1 MSIQWYPGHM
11 HKAQKQIKEIL
22 PQVDLLIEVL
32 DARIPYSSENPQ
44 IAELRGD
51 TPCIKVLSKTD
62 LADPAMTERWQEF
75 FEREKGVKT
84 LGITTTQPAKTKQL
98 IDLCKKLLPE
108 KVDAGKT
115 IHTMIV
121 GIPNVGKSTLI
132 NTLAGRPIART
143 GNEPAVTKS
152 QQRINLGD
160 GIILL
165 DTPGIL
171 WPKVENPKSSY
182 RLAATGAI
190 KDTAME
196 YADVAYFVA
205 DYLLSAYPQLLKER
219 FDLETLPATEVEL
232 MDKIAARRGCLRTG
246 GIANTHKVSEIL
258 INELRTA
265 TLGRITLEAPEMVAI
280 EAIEVAEAIARKAEK
295 KAQRLRD
302 RKKGTRDSDR
312 QVREKFASKGL
323 DPLTGQAPPA
333 AEKKVTEKK
342 KPATQ
347 TQPAAAKKTGGAK
360 ASGPKKSTTTAKA
373 TGDRRL
379 GPRIVGV
386 GGRPGGRS
394 GPKKPRSR

>member
-22 PQVDLLIEVL
+22 PKVDLLIEVL
-32 DARIPYSSENPQ
+32 DARIPYSSENPH

-51 TPCIKVLSKTD
+51 KPCIKVLSKTD
-62 LADPAMTERWQEF
+62 LADPEMTARWQEY
-75 FEREKGVKT
+75 FEQEKGVKT

-98 IDLCKKLLPE
+98 IDLCKKLLPHKANGQE
-108 KVDAGKT
+108 T
-115 IHTMIV
+115 IYTMIV

-132 NTLAGRPIART
+132 NTLAGRPVAKT

-160 GIILL
+160 GIILM

-196 YADVAYFVA
+196 YADVAYFAA
-205 DYLLSAYPQLLKER
+205 DYLLTAYPELLKQR
-219 FDLETLPATEVEL
+219 FDLDELPTTEIAL
-232 MDKIAARRGCLRTG
+232 MDKIAARRGCLRSG

-258 INELRTA
+258 INELRDGS
-265 TLGRITLEAPEMVAI
+265 LGLITLETPEMIDV
-280 EAIEVAEAIARKAEK
+280 EKVEVAEAIALKAEK

-302 RKKGTRDSDR
+302 RKKGTRDSEQ
-312 QVREKFASKGL
+312 QVRNKFERKGL
-323 DPLTGQAPPA
+323 DPLTGQEIPKAKLNTSPPA
-333 AEKKVTEKK
+333 KKK
-342 KPATQ
+342 KPKSET
-347 TQPAAAKKTGGAK
+347 AASSKPEK
-360 ASGPKKSTTTAKA
+360 AISTKKSANTTKTTTSK
-373 TGDRRL
+373 RL
-379 GPRIVGV
+379 GPRIAGLSS
-386 GGRPGGRS
+386 RPN
-394 GPKKPRSR
+394 KPRRR